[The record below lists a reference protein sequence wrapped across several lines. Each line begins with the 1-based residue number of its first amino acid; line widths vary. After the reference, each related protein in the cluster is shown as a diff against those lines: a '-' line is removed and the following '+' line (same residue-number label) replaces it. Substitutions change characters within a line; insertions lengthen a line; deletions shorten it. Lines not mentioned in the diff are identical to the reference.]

1 MISVCQTLSLD
12 ETAACL
18 VPNILN
24 KLSLERALE
33 NKSQSIK
40 DGWNLQH
47 LRMVCQT
54 VFLQALGSSGAEDV
68 IKAACRW
75 LYNNSS
81 ADIPQCKE
89 DLYYYCFVVNIQ
101 DWKHSETILSQSLIV
116 LISVFANSII
126 LFDPY
131 LLSIGA
137 IAVTRRVLATSRVR
151 RWKGYS

>member
-1 MISVCQTLSLD
+1 MKRQL
-12 ETAACL
+12 ACL

-40 DGWNLQH
+40 DGWNLDDTESTRQNF
-47 LRMVCQT
+47 RMVCQT

-101 DWKHSETILSQSLIV
+101 DWKTFRDYFKP
-116 LISVFANSII
+116 VFNCS
-126 LFDPY
+126 D
-131 LLSIGA
+131 
-137 IAVTRRVLATSRVR
+137 
-151 RWKGYS
+151 